1 METRRIEIAPGMTF
15 DVSVD
20 GIDAAPL
27 VLMLHGFGVSRFFWN
42 SQVHAL
48 GDAGY
53 FAVAPNQRGMRPA
66 HDLTRPTT
74 PATGLIG

>member
-1 METRRIEIAPGMTF
+1 METRRTEIAPGMTF

-48 GDAGY
+48 GDAGG
-53 FAVAPNQRGMRPA
+53 PQPA
-66 HDLTRPTT
+66 GVCGRRTT
-74 PATGLIG
+74 